1 MNIESNTASIY
12 LRPMKDNRNGKNEF
26 RFWVKDNDA
35 ASDTDGVLSYGS
47 LSGSSSNYGSGI
59 RFDKSSDGSTVYATN
74 NNGDKGSG
82 NFQAKD
88 FIKTSTREI
97 KKDILELS
105 GGIDAI
111 KSLTPVS
118 YKYILD
124 DSDDIGFIAEDSE
137 CIAVADG
144 KAISVQKVATWA
156 VLATKEQQDIIEQHE
171 EKIKQQEESIKQQ
184 QETIDKLIER
194 MEVLENK

>member
-1 MNIESNTASIY
+1 MIQTE
-12 LRPMKDNRNGKNEF
+12 
-26 RFWVKDNDA
+26 
-35 ASDTDGVLSYGS
+35 
-47 LSGSSSNYGSGI
+47 SSSPC
-59 RFDKSSDGSTVYATN
+59 RHKVPLECLDKSFDGSTVYATN

-124 DSDDIGFIAEDSE
+124 DSDDIGFIAEDSD

-171 EKIKQQEESIKQQ
+171 EKIKQQEETIKQHEESIKQQ
-184 QETIDKLIER
+184 QETINKLIER
-194 MEVLENK
+194 IEVLENK